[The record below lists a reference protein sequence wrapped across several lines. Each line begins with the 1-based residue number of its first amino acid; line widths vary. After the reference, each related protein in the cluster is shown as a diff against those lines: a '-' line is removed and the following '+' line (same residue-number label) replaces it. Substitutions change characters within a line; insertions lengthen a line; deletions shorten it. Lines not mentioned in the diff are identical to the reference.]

1 MQNWKCQ
8 FLRGANDVTSN
19 DNNYEE
25 RIFEQL
31 LEYLQQVRG
40 FDFTGYKRST
50 LKRRVQKRMHSC
62 GIENFGDYLDYLEV
76 HPEEFAPL
84 FNTIL
89 INVTA
94 FFRDP
99 DAWQQLQTQILPNL
113 LKEKNKG
120 EPIRVWST
128 GCASGEEAYTAAM
141 ILAEALGIEQF
152 RERVKIY
159 ATDVDEGALNK
170 ARHATYG
177 AEEIEPI
184 PEELQLRYLEP
195 IGDLYRIRSEIRSN
209 AIFGR
214 HDLVQDAPISRSD
227 LLICRNT
234 LMYFN
239 SETQGQV
246 LARLHFALNQTG
258 VLFLGKAEMLFTR
271 ANLFTPINLKHRIFS
286 KVAKVNLRDRLL
298 VLAQGGNEEAS
309 NNLSNHVRL
318 REVTFNTS
326 PISQIVVEKNGNL
339 VLANRKARLMFDIKF
354 QDLGKPLQNF
364 EVSYRPLEL
373 RSRIEEIYNT
383 GELIIVSDLKS
394 HISGQVRY
402 FDVQFLPLQENG
414 SDVIGVS
421 ITFTETTHYH
431 QLQEELATSK
441 QELETT
447 NEELQSSNEE
457 LETTNEELQSS
468 NEELETMN
476 EELQSSNEELQ
487 TVNDELR
494 LRTQELDETNAF
506 LNSILT
512 SLQAGV
518 IVIDRQG
525 YILAWN
531 PEATNI
537 WGLRA
542 EEVEGESLFSLDIGL
557 PVGELQ
563 QPIRE
568 CLAGE
573 TNQELLLQAVNRRG
587 RSLQCRVSLYP
598 LSGIGEELRG
608 VIVLTEEGRSEE

>member
-195 IGDLYRIRSEIRSN
+195 IGNLYRIRSEIRSN

-326 PISQIVVEKNGNL
+326 PIAQIVVEKNGNL

-542 EEVEGESLFSLDIGL
+542 EEVEGESLFSLDMGL

-563 QPIRE
+563 KPIRE

-598 LSGIGEELRG
+598 LSGIREEVRG
-608 VIVLTEEGRSEE
+608 VIVLTEEGRREE

>member
-1 MQNWKCQ
+1 
-8 FLRGANDVTSN
+8 VTSN

-195 IGDLYRIRSEIRSN
+195 IGNLYRIRSEIRSN

-468 NEELETMN
+468 NEELETTNEELQSSNEELETMN

-542 EEVEGESLFSLDIGL
+542 EEVEGESLFSLDMGL

-563 QPIRE
+563 KPIRE

-598 LSGIGEELRG
+598 LSGIREEVRG

>member
-113 LKEKNKG
+113 LKEKKG

-159 ATDVDEGALNK
+159 ATDVDEGALNQ

-195 IGDLYRIRSEIRSN
+195 IGNLYRIRSEIRSN

-326 PISQIVVEKNGNL
+326 PIAQIVVEKNGNL

-598 LSGIGEELRG
+598 LSGIREEVRG
-608 VIVLTEEGRSEE
+608 VIVLTEEGRREE

>member
-159 ATDVDEGALNK
+159 ATDVDEGALNQ

-195 IGDLYRIRSEIRSN
+195 IGNLYRIRSEIRSN

-326 PISQIVVEKNGNL
+326 PIAQIVVEKNGNL

-563 QPIRE
+563 KPIRE

-598 LSGIGEELRG
+598 LSGIREEARG
-608 VIVLTEEGRSEE
+608 VIVLTEEGRREE

>member
-25 RIFEQL
+25 PIFEQL

-159 ATDVDEGALNK
+159 ATDVDEGALNQ

-195 IGDLYRIRSEIRSN
+195 IGNLYRFRSEIRSN

-326 PISQIVVEKNGNL
+326 PIAQIVVEKNGNL

-373 RSRIEEIYNT
+373 RSRIEEVYNT

-542 EEVEGESLFSLDIGL
+542 EEVEGESLFSLDMGL

-563 QPIRE
+563 KPIRE

-587 RSLQCRVSLYP
+587 RSLQCRVSLHP
-598 LSGIGEELRG
+598 LSGIREEVRG
-608 VIVLTEEGRSEE
+608 VIVLTEEGRREE

>member
-159 ATDVDEGALNK
+159 ATDVDEGALNQ

-195 IGDLYRIRSEIRSN
+195 IGNLYRIRSEIRSN

-309 NNLSNHVRL
+309 NNLSNYVRL

-326 PISQIVVEKNGNL
+326 PIAQIVVEKNGNL

-494 LRTQELDETNAF
+494 LRTKELDETNAF

-542 EEVEGESLFSLDIGL
+542 EEVEGASLFSLDMGL

-563 QPIRE
+563 KPIRE